1 MSDPG
6 GLYLSSG
13 RLWYAGVM
21 MRGLLVLSL
30 MVGSACG
37 PGSDVSPAPVGGKE
51 AMTTPYVAIQETLA
65 RDSIDG
71 LAQLSA
77 RVVTA
82 AEAAQAQAGVPEVI
96 AGAGRVAVQDID
108 TARLAFAKMSM
119 GLITY
124 LKQHA
129 EERADLEVVFC
140 PMAFN
145 NKGAHWVQ
153 KTGEIVNPY
162 HGMMMLH
169 CGDKVP
175 WEKAP
180 G

>member
-1 MSDPG
+1 MNRW
-6 GLYLSSG
+6 LLT
-13 RLWYAGVM
+13 LTLTMGV
-21 MRGLLVLSL
+21 
-30 MVGSACG
+30 ACG
-37 PGSDVSPAPVGGKE
+37 PGSGTPPAPSAGDE
-51 AMTTPYVAIQETLA
+51 AMTAPYVAIQETLA

-71 LAQLSA
+71 LSQLSA

-82 AEAAQAQAGVPEVI
+82 AEPVQDRAGVAEVV

-108 TARLAFAKMSM
+108 SARLGFAKMSM

-124 LKQHA
+124 LKQNPDQ
-129 EERADLEVVFC
+129 RADLEVVFC

-153 KTGEIVNPY
+153 RSGEIVNPY

-169 CGDKVP
+169 CGDKVA
-175 WEKAP
+175 WDKAP

>member
-1 MSDPG
+1 MSVT
-6 GLYLSSG
+6 
-13 RLWYAGVM
+13 RW
-21 MRGLLVLSL
+21 LLTLTL
-30 MVGSACG
+30 TLGAACG
-37 PGSDVSPAPVGGKE
+37 AGGGVAPAPSAGKE

-71 LAQLSA
+71 LSQLSA

-82 AEAAQAQAGVPEVI
+82 AEAVQDRPGVAEVV

-108 TARLAFAKMSM
+108 SARLAFAKMSM
-119 GLITY
+119 GLIAY
-124 LKQHA
+124 LKQNPG
-129 EERADLEVVFC
+129 ERGDLEVVFC

-153 KTGEIVNPY
+153 RTGEIVNPY

-169 CGDKVP
+169 CGDKVA
-175 WEKAP
+175 WDQAP